1 MYRLKIKKGLFL
13 CPSVCKEE
21 FVTTYLRKRSIPIH
35 LRWFYPPILEASS
48 RPKEKPVNEVKQK
61 VKLSRKVEESVENS
75 GNNSDDD
82 WLTKVL
88 LFPFKLVWWI
98 VKAIWWIVKL
108 IT

>member
-1 MYRLKIKKGLFL
+1 MNGVRKK
-13 CPSVCKEE
+13 
-21 FVTTYLRKRSIPIH
+21 
-35 LRWFYPPILEASS
+35 A
-48 RPKEKPVNEVKQK
+48 
-61 VKLSRKVEESVENS
+61 KLSRKVEESVENS

-108 IT
+108 VLKIVLYCLFLGWLADAMGLTDDK

>member
-1 MYRLKIKKGLFL
+1 MKKRPITRIILKKI
-13 CPSVCKEE
+13 
-21 FVTTYLRKRSIPIH
+21 
-35 LRWFYPPILEASS
+35 EASR
-48 RPKEKPVNEVKQK
+48 RPNEKPVNGVRKK
-61 VKLSRKVEESVENS
+61 VKLSRTVEESVENS

-108 IT
+108 VTVKK